1 MDQIPLPSVAEMN
14 TKAKGTLLETLN
26 MKILAVEDGR
36 IEISMPITH
45 KHLAPNHY
53 LHGGSVVSLADS
65 ACGIGAF
72 AHLPEGASSFTTI
85 ELKTN
90 FLGTATIGE
99 LRCIA
104 TPQHLGRTTQIWG
117 AKVTEAENSKT
128 IAIFLCTQM
137 VLWGK

>member
-1 MDQIPLPSVAEMN
+1 MDQISLPSVAEMN
-14 TKAKGTLLETLN
+14 TKAKGTLFETLN
-26 MKILAVEDGR
+26 MEILAIEDGQ
-36 IEISMPITH
+36 IEIAMPITH

-65 ACGIGAF
+65 TCGIGAL
-72 AHLPEGASSFTTI
+72 AHLPEGASGFTTI

-104 TPQHLGRTTQIWG
+104 APEHLGRTTQVWR
-117 AKVTEAENSKT
+117 AKVTEAENGKT

-137 VLWGK
+137 VLWEK